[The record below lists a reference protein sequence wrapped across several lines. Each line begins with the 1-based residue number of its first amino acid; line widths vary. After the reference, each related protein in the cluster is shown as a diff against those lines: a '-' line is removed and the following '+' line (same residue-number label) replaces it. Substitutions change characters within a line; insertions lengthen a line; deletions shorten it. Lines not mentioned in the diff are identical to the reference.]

1 MDNRCAYRETP
12 AKIELRRLEGYVA
25 VEMEG
30 AKMNWSWASSA
41 PRCTTSPRVLVG
53 EEVGGSRQSPSERIA
68 ERSEMSGV
76 ALVEQL
82 EGAVSED
89 WHAVAEPRLGVLV
102 VELVHKR
109 AIAFHGCRCCERV
122 MPGGGGQRELAN
134 PRFLEVVRLS

>member
-25 VEMEG
+25 VEMEA

-76 ALVEQL
+76 ALVDSWKAPSAKIGMQSPNH
-82 EGAVSED
+82 VS
-89 WHAVAEPRLGVLV
+89 
-102 VELVHKR
+102 
-109 AIAFHGCRCCERV
+109 GCW
-122 MPGGGGQRELAN
+122 
-134 PRFLEVVRLS
+134 